1 MALLLLL
8 SAVLPFTAIALPTIR
23 DDQEK
28 RVRPPVLA
36 LALLNLMARAH
47 ETQAAGEPAGV
58 TGVRQAADEVRRAQ
72 HLERGEFKSVGAAER
87 FARGQEPH
95 PPRRKATLVGQAR
108 RLWERMDK
116 TYSFW
121 WRGSSAGLTYRM
133 DQGPTP

>member
-1 MALLLLL
+1 
-8 SAVLPFTAIALPTIR
+8 
-23 DDQEK
+23 
-28 RVRPPVLA
+28 
-36 LALLNLMARAH
+36 MARAH

-108 RLWERMDK
+108 PELVRQERGLLVGVGLGRDGTDLPPTQAETFFPDRPGLWGGQ
-116 TYSFW
+116 S
-121 WRGSSAGLTYRM
+121 
-133 DQGPTP
+133 Q